1 MVLRRDHIAGG
12 LFVVAA
18 IAVLALSGDLPI
30 GSMAMPGAGMMPKL
44 VLGLMIAFGLIL
56 IARAGESPPV
66 ATVPWTDLPHAI
78 QVIVLTASAV
88 ALYTVL
94 GFIITMSLLL
104 FSLLIVV
111 ERRSFLPAA
120 TFSIGVTVFAYFLF
134 STLLRSPLP
143 HGLLGF

>member
-1 MVLRRDHIAGG
+1 MILRRDHIAGG

-18 IAVLALSGDLPI
+18 ATVLAVSGDLPV

-56 IARAGESPPV
+56 MARAGESPPV
-66 ATVPWTDLPHAI
+66 ATVPWIDLPHAI
-78 QVIVLTASAV
+78 QVVVLTAVAV
-88 ALYTVL
+88 ALYTLL

-104 FSLLIVV
+104 FSLLVVV

-120 TFSIGVTVFAYFLF
+120 AFSVGVTVFAYFLF
-134 STLLRSPLP
+134 GTLLKSPLP

>member
-1 MVLRRDHIAGG
+1 MILHRDHIAGG

-18 IAVLALSGDLPI
+18 IAVLAVSGDLPI

-56 IARAGESPPV
+56 MARARESPPV

-78 QVIVLTASAV
+78 QVVVLTAIAV
-88 ALYTVL
+88 ALYTLL
-94 GFIITMSLLL
+94 GFIITVSLLL
-104 FSLLIVV
+104 FSLLLVV

>member
-1 MVLRRDHIAGG
+1 MILRRDHIAGG
-12 LFVVAA
+12 LFVIAA
-18 IAVLALSGDLPI
+18 IAVLAVSGDLPA

-56 IARAGESPPV
+56 MARAGESPPV

-78 QVIVLTASAV
+78 QVVVLTAVAV
-88 ALYTVL
+88 ALYTLL
-94 GFIITMSLLL
+94 GFIITMSLML
-104 FSLLIVV
+104 FSFLVVV

-120 TFSIGVTVFAYFLF
+120 TFSIGVTIFAYYLF
-134 STLLRSPLP
+134 STLLKSPLP

>member
-1 MVLRRDHIAGG
+1 MILRRDHIAGG

-18 IAVLALSGDLPI
+18 ATVLAVSGDLPV
-30 GSMAMPGAGMMPKL
+30 GSMAMPGAGMLPKL

-56 IARAGESPPV
+56 MARAGESPPV

-78 QVIVLTASAV
+78 QVVAITAVAV
-88 ALYTVL
+88 ALYTLL

-104 FSLLIVV
+104 FCLLVAV
-111 ERRSFLPAA
+111 ERRPILPAA
-120 TFSIGVTVFAYFLF
+120 AFSIGVTLLAYFLF
-134 STLLRSPLP
+134 ATLLKSPLP